1 MRKPCGK
8 LHKIPAVG
16 LAVLLLCCT
25 PTAGCGKYEQTA
37 PLPEQTG
44 ALPESTESSESA
56 ALSEAMEPA
65 EEAAP
70 EDQEGAFCFDPD
82 LANFVYSGKMI
93 FVNEDQAR
101 EQGRGILTL
110 QLSFLD
116 SRMKNCVDYFNSH
129 NDDYYIAIQ
138 EIGYGEEL
146 KTCREHT
153 LVELNAGRGP
163 DIFEG
168 DTFLTVTQSILDKGV
183 LMDLAPLL
191 DGLGITDEKYFP
203 AIRALADGTHV
214 YGISTYVR
222 PYTYSILE
230 SVLGSREQPDIE
242 ALVDR
247 LYSYPDQTAVWWP
260 GAPYYLVLDYLLSG
274 SEDLRGTIDWEA
286 GRCDFTGEFFAKVL
300 EVAKRYGDPGRN
312 GQTAV
317 VYSYEPGRDSRE
329 ELASEGKVILDFP
342 FDDEWFPY
350 CDNSHTLMVN
360 ANTKYPEGVQ
370 AFIKFLLGPVGQTYF
385 ADGSTCSLPVNRE
398 MAASYKAW
406 QLKENQEGSSHH
418 FRTENGVS
426 VEFSLTEELIDELM
440 DYTNQARYLPLKTE
454 EIMSII
460 NEEAYLFFTGDKP
473 LEMVIDLIQ
482 NRVQLYL
489 DEHM

>member
-203 AIRALADGTHV
+203 QTALWRTERMYTGFPLMCVRTPTVSWNPCWAAGNSRTLKPWWIGFTAIRT
-214 YGISTYVR
+214 
-222 PYTYSILE
+222 
-230 SVLGSREQPDIE
+230 
-242 ALVDR
+242 R
-247 LYSYPDQTAVWWP
+247 LPC
-260 GAPYYLVLDYLLSG
+260 G
-274 SEDLRGTIDWEA
+274 
-286 GRCDFTGEFFAKVL
+286 GRA
-300 EVAKRYGDPGRN
+300 R
-312 GQTAV
+312 
-317 VYSYEPGRDSRE
+317 
-329 ELASEGKVILDFP
+329 
-342 FDDEWFPY
+342 
-350 CDNSHTLMVN
+350 
-360 ANTKYPEGVQ
+360 
-370 AFIKFLLGPVGQTYF
+370 
-385 ADGSTCSLPVNRE
+385 
-398 MAASYKAW
+398 
-406 QLKENQEGSSHH
+406 
-418 FRTENGVS
+418 
-426 VEFSLTEELIDELM
+426 LI
-440 DYTNQARYLPLKTE
+440 
-454 EIMSII
+454 IWCWII
-460 NEEAYLFFTGDKP
+460 C
-473 LEMVIDLIQ
+473 
-482 NRVQLYL
+482 
-489 DEHM
+489 

>member
-16 LAVLLLCCT
+16 LAVLLLCCA
-25 PTAGCGKYEQTA
+25 PAAGCGKYEQTA

-56 ALSEAMEPA
+56 ALSEAMESA
-65 EEAAP
+65 GEAAP
-70 EDQEGAFCFDPD
+70 EDQEGTFCFDPD
-82 LANFVYSGKMI
+82 LAYFVYSDKMI
-93 FVNEDQAR
+93 FVDEDQAR
-101 EQGRGILTL
+101 EQGRDILTL

-116 SRMKNCVDYFNSH
+116 SLMKSCVDYFNSH
-129 NDDYYIAIQ
+129 NDDYYIAVQ
-138 EIGYGEEL
+138 EIGFGEAL
-146 KTCREHT
+146 STCRERT
-153 LVELNAGRGP
+153 LVELIAGRGP

-168 DTFLTVTQSILDKGV
+168 DTFLTVTQSILDKGA

-203 AIRALADGTHV
+203 AVRALADGTHV
-214 YGISTYVR
+214 YGLSTYVD

-242 ALVDR
+242 TLVDR
-247 LYSYPDQTAVWWP
+247 LYSYPDQTAVWWK
-260 GAPYYLVLDYLLSG
+260 GAPYYLVLEYLLSG
-274 SEDLRGTIDWEA
+274 SEDLRGTIDWET

-300 EVAKRYGDPGRN
+300 EVTKRYGDPERN

-329 ELASEGKVILDFP
+329 EFASEGKVILDFP
-342 FDDEWFPY
+342 FDDGWFPY
-350 CDNSHTLMVN
+350 CSNIHTLMVN

-370 AFIKFLLGPVGQTYF
+370 AFIKFLLGSEGQTYI
-385 ADGSTCSLPVNRE
+385 AYNTAGLPVNRE

-406 QLKENQEGSSHH
+406 ELKENQEGKSHK
-418 FRTENGVS
+418 FRIENGVS
-426 VEFSLTEELIDELM
+426 VEYSMTEELIDELM